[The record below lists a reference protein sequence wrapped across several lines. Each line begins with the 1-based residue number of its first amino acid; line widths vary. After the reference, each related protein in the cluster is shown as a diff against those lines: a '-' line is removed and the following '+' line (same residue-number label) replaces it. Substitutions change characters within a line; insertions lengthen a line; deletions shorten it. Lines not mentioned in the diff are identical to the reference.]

1 MVKIIILI
9 VRKHAGEVD
18 WILPIL
24 NESSKKIKIITIFNS
39 PAAYKS
45 LCQNNDLFI
54 LWKKINSQFFIEKK
68 KITLYI
74 RYYLNFLQK

>member
-68 KITLYI
+68 KD
-74 RYYLNFLQK
+74 NFVYKILFKFYFM